1 MKTLWRRVVLFA
13 AIFAFWLMITSP
25 PSTQEMIFGACVAL
39 ALALLPL
46 PGAQI
51 WGEFSLI
58 PKRIAYFLLYV
69 PYFVWAVVKSNL
81 DVAFRV
87 LAPSLPI
94 NPGIVTVKTRLK
106 SRMGRL
112 ALANSITLTPGTI
125 TVDIKDDEL
134 AIHWINVSDRDAEKA
149 TAAIVTGFEKYLEV
163 IFG

>member
-1 MKTLWRRVVLFA
+1 MKTIWRRVVLFT
-13 AIFAFWLMITSP
+13 AIFALWLMITSP
-25 PSTQEMIFGACVAL
+25 PSTQETIFGAVVAL

-58 PKRIAYFLLYV
+58 PKRVAYSLAYV
-69 PYFVWAVVKSNL
+69 TYFIWAVIKSNL
-81 DVAFRV
+81 DVAYRV

-94 NPGIVTVKTRLK
+94 NPGIVTVKTSLK

-125 TVDIKDDEL
+125 TVDIKNDEL
-134 AIHWINVSDRDAEKA
+134 VIHWINVSDRDVEKA
-149 TAAIVTGFEKYLEV
+149 TSAIVTGFEKYLEV